1 MLLRSVSVAEQVNI
15 SGKVVKVHKHADFCP
30 VPNSVAEVLRLNNH
44 TLLGTHQHVWAQ
56 GQNMKLPDGSWA
68 RIVRCKL
75 TLCRVRIMVM
85 LEPVE
90 RKAWESGGNNGT
102 TVSEWA
108 RR

>member
-1 MLLRSVSVAEQVNI
+1 MASTQVNVD
-15 SGKVVKVHKHADFCP
+15 GKVVKVHSHAQMCP
-30 VPNSVAEVLRLNNH
+30 VPNSIAEVLRLNNH
-44 TLLGTHQHVWAQ
+44 TYLGTHQHVWAQ

-75 TLCRVRIMVM
+75 SLCRVRVMVM

-90 RKAWESGGNNGT
+90 QRTWESGATSGT

>member
-1 MLLRSVSVAEQVNI
+1 MAELVNVN
-15 SGKVVKVHKHADFCP
+15 GKVIRANKHEDMCP
-30 VPNSVAEVLRLNNH
+30 VPNSIAEVLRLNNH
-44 TLLGTHQHVWAQ
+44 RMLGTHQHVWAQ

-68 RIVRCKL
+68 RIVRCKV

-90 RKAWESGGNNGT
+90 QRTWESGAQDGT
-102 TVSEWA
+102 SVSEWA

>member
-1 MLLRSVSVAEQVNI
+1 VASTRVNVE
-15 SGKVVKVHKHADFCP
+15 GKVVKVHSHAEMCP

-75 TLCRVRIMVM
+75 TLCRVRVMVM

-90 RKAWESGGNNGT
+90 RKTWESGGNNGT